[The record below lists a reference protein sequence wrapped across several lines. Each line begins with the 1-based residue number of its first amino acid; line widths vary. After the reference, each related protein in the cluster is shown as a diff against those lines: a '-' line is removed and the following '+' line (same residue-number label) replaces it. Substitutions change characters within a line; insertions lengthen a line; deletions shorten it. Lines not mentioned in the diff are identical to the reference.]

1 MDMTITDAGRRVAQ
15 DILSE
20 AYEHA
25 VQAFLEAED
34 RLLKY
39 LLLDGT
45 PAETITL
52 AMDDVFTFSVTFDY
66 QVWEDTPEPVRTKP
80 TTKAMFLKYGP
91 GRRK

>member
-1 MDMTITDAGRRVAQ
+1 MDMTITDAGQRFTQ
-15 DILSE
+15 DLLSE

-25 VQAFLEAED
+25 VQAFL
-34 RLLKY
+34 KY
-39 LLLDGT
+39 LLLDVT

-66 QVWEDTPEPVRTKP
+66 HVWEDAPEPVRTKP